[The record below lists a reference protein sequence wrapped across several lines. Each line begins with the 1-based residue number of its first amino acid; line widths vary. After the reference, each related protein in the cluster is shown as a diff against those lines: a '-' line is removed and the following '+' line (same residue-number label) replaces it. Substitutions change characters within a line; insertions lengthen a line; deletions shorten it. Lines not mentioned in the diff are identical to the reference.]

1 MDVIFK
7 ALGDPVRL
15 AIVDELTIRDAQTLF
30 EIVVRLV
37 TNREFSLSRQA
48 VSKHIAVLEIAGIVH
63 IDRVGRTTVH
73 RLDVKALASARAWL
87 TERLEKS

>member
-15 AIVDELTIRDAQTLF
+15 AIVDGLVTRDGQSLF
-30 EIVVRLV
+30 EIVTRLV
-37 TNREFSLSRQA
+37 MVHGFSLSRQA
-48 VSKHIAVLEIAGIVH
+48 VSKHIAVLEGAGLIA

-73 RLDVKALASARAWL
+73 RLNTEALASARVWL
-87 TERLEKS
+87 TERTAP

>member
-15 AIVDELTIRDAQTLF
+15 AIVDGLIARDGQSLF
-30 EIVVRLV
+30 EIVTRLV
-37 TNREFSLSRQA
+37 MVHGFSLSRQA
-48 VSKHIAVLEIAGIVH
+48 VSKHIAVLEGAGLIA

-73 RLDVKALASARAWL
+73 RLNTEALASARAWL
-87 TERLEKS
+87 TERTAP